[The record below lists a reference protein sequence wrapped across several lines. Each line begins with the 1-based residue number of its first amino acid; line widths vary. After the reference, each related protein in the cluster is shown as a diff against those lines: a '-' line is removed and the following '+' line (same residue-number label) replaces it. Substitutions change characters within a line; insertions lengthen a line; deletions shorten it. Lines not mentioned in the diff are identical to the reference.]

1 MLRNLGQLLPS
12 LATFEEEID
21 IKPIRSI
28 KGGFISKDFIKT
40 GFIKADFIKTKDI
53 QENDNK
59 VTLALR
65 RRNLDSAYLY
75 IYKSTLI
82 TTQYLYLS
90 YNNGFLRLLK
100 IVRIF
105 NENV

>member
-1 MLRNLGQLLPS
+1 MQQ
-12 LATFEEEID
+12 ID
-21 IKPIRSI
+21 IKPIQCI

-40 GFIKADFIKTKDI
+40 GFNKADFIKSKDI

-59 VTLALR
+59 ITLALR
-65 RRNLDSAYLY
+65 RRNLDSGYLY

-82 TTQYLYLS
+82 TTQYLYVS
-90 YNNGFLRLLK
+90 YNNGFLPVLM

-105 NENV
+105 NGNV